1 MSATG
6 IFVAGTDTGVGKTY
20 VSVGLVRALVAD
32 GQRVATMKPVA
43 AGTELT
49 PAGPRND
56 DALALMAAA
65 NVAAPYERVNPY
77 ALPLAASPHLAA
89 RAAGVQIDRETV
101 RGQYEALAAD
111 ADLVIVEGAGGWLAP
126 ISDQETMADIVR
138 ALDLPV
144 LLVVGL
150 RLGCLNHAL
159 LSAAAIAAQATPLL
173 GWIANSIDPTMPMRA
188 ENIAT
193 LTNRLGST
201 PLAVIPANSTA
212 ADANALNSHWT
223 EASAALRRALTV
235 YRTQS
240 RVSP

>member
-101 RGQYEALAAD
+101 RRQYEALAAD

-126 ISDQETMADIVR
+126 ISDQ
-138 ALDLPV
+138 
-144 LLVVGL
+144 
-150 RLGCLNHAL
+150 
-159 LSAAAIAAQATPLL
+159 
-173 GWIANSIDPTMPMRA
+173 
-188 ENIAT
+188 
-193 LTNRLGST
+193 
-201 PLAVIPANSTA
+201 
-212 ADANALNSHWT
+212 
-223 EASAALRRALTV
+223 
-235 YRTQS
+235 
-240 RVSP
+240 

>member
-1 MSATG
+1 MSAAG

-32 GQRVATMKPVA
+32 GHRVAVMKPVA
-43 AGTELT
+43 AGTEAT

-77 ALPLAASPHLAA
+77 ALALATSPHLAA
-89 RAAGVQIDRETV
+89 RAAGVQIDLPTIR
-101 RGQYEALAAD
+101 RQYDALAAD

-126 ISDQETMADIVR
+126 ISDRASMADIARV
-138 ALDLPV
+138 LDLPV

-159 LSAAAIAAQATPLL
+159 LTAAAIAAQATPLL
-173 GWIANSIDPTMPMRA
+173 GWIANSIDPAMPLRA
-188 ENIAT
+188 ENIET
-193 LTNRLGST
+193 LERRLGST
-201 PLAVIPANSTA
+201 PFAVIPAGSNTSG
-212 ADANALNSHWT
+212 ANALDSHWT
-223 EASAALRRALTV
+223 IASAALKCALTM